1 MQSSIGTSLNVRALG
16 SANGELLNLYFDLSI
31 PEIFRLIHPGLLGT
45 LGKNMFNA
53 NLGDW
58 QPERKVR

>member
-1 MQSSIGTSLNVRALG
+1 MQSSIGTSLN
-16 SANGELLNLYFDLSI
+16 
-31 PEIFRLIHPGLLGT
+31 IFRLIHPGLLGT